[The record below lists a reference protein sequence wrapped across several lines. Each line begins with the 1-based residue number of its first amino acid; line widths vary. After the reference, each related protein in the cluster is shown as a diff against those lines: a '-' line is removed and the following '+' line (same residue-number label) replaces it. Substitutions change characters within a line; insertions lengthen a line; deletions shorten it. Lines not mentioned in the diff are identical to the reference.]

1 MNIYLFF
8 TGTGQGVAGKSMT
21 YFCSHIPRGGFE
33 VLARELRRLGEAG
46 EKSVDNQQTIRS

>member
-1 MNIYLFF
+1 MNICLFF
-8 TGTGQGVAGKSMT
+8 EGTGQGVAGKSMT

-46 EKSVDNQQTIRS
+46 KKSADNP